1 MQKRKLGNSNLELA
15 NHRLAIAFW
24 YFCSHW
30 DAPLSVGL
38 EQKSKQINQ
47 PIAILFEFPTWA
59 VQIPDFFKDTA
70 GEWWVKPLTP

>member
-1 MQKRKLGNSNLELA
+1 MHNWQPQICWQEEVLMIIILA

-70 GEWWVKPLTP
+70 GE